1 MSNNSSNTQQ
11 TEPQDFIFANIMGR
25 LFELGFNLGLLATM
39 TQRKDLSHHFG
50 PMYEQ
55 ELSTVYLPQ
64 LVEAARHLTK
74 PGSDFDREILE
85 QWVEFLLL
93 RGYLAGNNF
102 LAEFLHTIGADEQW
116 QGEIVYFQCS
126 FAGKNSLGTLPAPS
140 IGQTAANLMGQF
152 KRACDLNIE
161 LNPQELLQ
169 YQGRGEFLNADTL
182 LLLRDQR
189 SNWRLLCVDLS
200 VFALRVLEDAPDLRR
215 IKSLRMLL
223 LSEISYLRSR
233 SVFTNLSIDADD
245 AQTAQELLADK
256 LKRYF
261 TAFKRRDKET
271 AKFIQAA
278 SYTYS
283 FYRFLVQKHVLE
295 NNDPLVFHVVG
306 YTDRAVNAMALKPA
320 QLSLLQVCQ
329 EIYQQEHSLK
339 DIEEARQEVIST
351 IQRTANRSFQG
362 ARPFADDLL
371 AIATQGDQMQVLEYE
386 ETLRGFV
393 NTIEP
398 LDLDRLTPE
407 LRAHLPSDLPAHP
420 SLRDIH
426 SALVYR
432 ELSSPDPYLF
442 LTGHPGIGKTTAI
455 VQFLKKRAAQGEGF
469 LFLYVSPRKQVNLDI
484 LNKFQESPSCVNFFG
499 LTTNSLALR
508 DNHPHPTVHYFSE
521 LAHEKFCA
529 NQVDFL
535 PADKVETAKFKDS
548 LRRLEEIQ
556 ENLLIDKG
564 EQVRGVLQSLC
575 DGLSAS
581 LTETFPPARSTA
593 GNALRPLSLVAT
605 VAIQSLRRTK
615 GGSNTLR
622 HLHNIFKMATAN
634 GKAIPDQM
642 RQMSQRLRYFFVM
655 IDEVTG
661 DEGGAEFLD
670 GIHRF
675 LDYYKLHTYGINTK
689 IIVADASICDPAVI
703 KSHLD
708 QTGYE
713 PHKIYFR
720 RVDSQ
725 QQEAP
730 LTYENIF
737 FKHCKAVVINANAY
751 PASALHL
758 HYRILTDVFRYEE
771 DTFLAHDKAV
781 REKQQNMLVEDILR
795 SLETFPDAQT
805 LVYIQDK
812 PRLSDLITRL
822 KARRK
827 DQGGF
832 ERGIHYQ
839 EIHANLSEKHKHEIK
854 ETQDKV
860 QVVFMTAS
868 ASRGLSFKRAKH
880 ILVDIPHFSIEQNLM
895 EILQVI
901 YRGRGEDLFDKGEKT
916 LTFYLMDHIIYADP
930 QDRELTSK
938 EDLLHLLNVLLILK
952 TAIMTRIVGS
962 GPLGINQRFRMI
974 PIGGK
979 SIYSAGETFSKRL
992 SDLLKALQNAAHQT
1006 WSNRKMLLFIHD
1018 SLRDILA
1025 ESQIRLIS
1033 SGKKET
1039 IYRKPPRSYLEQLS
1053 TFALDFR
1060 LAAQRNLAH
1069 VLQLPVFEPAYLD
1082 GGLLIVPVGNKS
1094 MRENY
1099 YTALMEVLQRRHL
1112 TDLPDLLTCMK
1123 RLNQDSEY
1131 PDSLR
1136 AALGEAILLLQ
1147 ELQKLSPTKIAG
1159 YEQESMH
1166 DDQHYALPL
1175 FNFPAFSALQTYF
1188 ETLGDDEDVADNIS
1202 FRQLLS
1208 LAVRTHYPADGL
1220 LPIGQNY
1227 KIFPFLIFRSFQLS
1241 ETRRRTFTEKYLF
1254 TSREFNIINMLLSG
1268 K

>member
-1 MSNNSSNTQQ
+1 MSGDLSDTQ
-11 TEPQDFIFANIMGR
+11 PSRVPHVAFAEVMGR
-25 LFELGFNLGLLATM
+25 LFELGFNTGLLATIM
-39 TQRKDLSHHFG
+39 QRKDLSYHFG
-50 PMYEQ
+50 SLYEH
-55 ELSTVYLPQ
+55 ELSRVYLPR
-64 LVEAARHLTK
+64 LVEAAAEQTR
-74 PGSDFDREILE
+74 PGSDLDREILR

-93 RGYLAGNNF
+93 KGYLAGSNF
-102 LAEFLHTIGADEQW
+102 LAEFLQTIGADEHW

-126 FAGKNSLGTLPAPS
+126 FAGKNSLETVPTPGR
-140 IGQTAANLMGQF
+140 GQTAEDMMGQF
-152 KRACDLNIE
+152 ERACDLKIE
-161 LNPQELLQ
+161 LSPQELMQ

-189 SNWRLLCVDLS
+189 GAWRLLCVDLS
-200 VFALRVLEDAPDLRR
+200 VFALRALQEAPDLKRVQ
-215 IKSLRMLL
+215 SLRMML
-223 LSEISYLRSR
+223 LSEMSYLRSR
-233 SVFTNLSIDADD
+233 SVFTNLSIDTDD
-245 AQTAQELLADK
+245 KQTAQEFLSDK

-261 TAFKRRDKET
+261 TAFKRNDKET

-278 SYTYS
+278 SYTCS
-283 FYRFLVQKHVLE
+283 FYQFLVQKQVLKSS
-295 NNDPLVFHVVG
+295 DPLVFHVVG

-320 QLSLLQVCQ
+320 QLQLLQACQ
-329 EIYQQEHSLK
+329 DIYKQDHSPR
-339 DIEEARQEVIST
+339 DIEEARQEVIGT
-351 IQRTANRSFQG
+351 IQRTADRSFQG
-362 ARPFADDLL
+362 TRKFASDLL
-371 AIATQGDQMQVLEYE
+371 SIATQGDQMQVLEYE

-393 NTIEP
+393 NTIAP
-398 LDLDRLTPE
+398 LDLNRLTPE
-407 LRAHLPSDLPAHP
+407 LRSNLPSGLPADP

-432 ELSSPDPYLF
+432 ELGSSDPYLF

-455 VQFLKKRAAQGEGF
+455 VNFLKDRARQGEGF

-484 LNKFQESPSCVNFFG
+484 LRKFQESPSCANFFG

-521 LAHEKFCA
+521 LARESFRA
-529 NQVDFL
+529 NQVMFL
-535 PADKVETAKFKDS
+535 PAAQVETARFKDS
-548 LRRLEEIQ
+548 LRHLEEIQ

-575 DGLSAS
+575 DGLAAS
-581 LTETFPPARSTA
+581 LSETFPPARSTA
-593 GNALRPLSLVAT
+593 GGPLRPLSLVAT
-605 VAIQSLRRTK
+605 VAIQSLRRTR
-615 GGSNTLR
+615 GGNNTLR
-622 HLHNIFKMATAN
+622 HLHSIFKIATAN
-634 GKAIPDQM
+634 GKVIPEKM
-642 RQMSQRLRYFFVM
+642 RQMSQRIRYFFVM

-675 LDYYKLHTYGINTK
+675 LDYYKLNDYGIITK
-689 IIVADASICDPAVI
+689 IIVADASICDSAVI
-703 KSHLD
+703 KSHLE

-720 RVDSQ
+720 RVNPQ
-725 QQEAP
+725 QPDAP
-730 LTYENIF
+730 LTCEKIF
-737 FKHCKAVVINANAY
+737 FKRCNAVVLNANAY

-758 HYRILTDVFRYEE
+758 HYRVITDVFRYEE
-771 DTFLAHDKAV
+771 DRFLERAKAL
-781 REKQQNMLVEDILR
+781 REKQQNLLVEDIVR
-795 SLETFPDAQT
+795 SLEELPDAQT

-812 PRLSDLITRL
+812 ARLSDLITRL
-822 KARRK
+822 KARRA
-827 DQGGF
+827 DREGF

-839 EIHANLSEKHKHEIK
+839 EIHANLSEKQKREIQ
-854 ETQDKV
+854 ETQNKV

-901 YRGRGEDLFDKGEKT
+901 YRGRGGIFDTDEKT
-916 LTFYLMDHIIYADP
+916 LTFYLADRMIYTDP
-930 QDRELTSK
+930 EDRELAIK

-952 TAIMTRIVGS
+952 TAIMTRVEGS
-962 GPLGINQRFRMI
+962 GPLGISQRFRMI

-992 SDLLKALQNAAHQT
+992 SDLLKDLQNAAHQT

-1018 SLRDILA
+1018 NLRDILS
-1025 ESQIRLIS
+1025 ESHIRLVS
-1033 SGKKET
+1033 TGKKQAA
-1039 IYRKPPRSYLEQLS
+1039 YRKPPRSYLEQLS
-1053 TFALDFR
+1053 TFALDFS
-1060 LAAQRNLAH
+1060 LAAQRNFTHL
-1069 VLQLPVFEPAYLD
+1069 LQLPVLEPAYLD
-1082 GGLLIVPVGNKS
+1082 GSLLIVPIGNKS

-1099 YTALMEVLQRRHL
+1099 RTALIGVLQRQPPN
-1112 TDLPDLLTCMK
+1112 DLPDLLTCM
-1123 RLNQDSEY
+1123 RHIHQNTDY

-1136 AALGEAILLLQ
+1136 SALGDAILLLR

-1159 YEQESMH
+1159 YEQESTH

-1188 ETLGDDEDVADNIS
+1188 ETQGEDENQAGAP

-1208 LAVRTHYPADGL
+1208 FAIRTRYPADGL
-1220 LPIGQNY
+1220 LPIGQSY
-1227 KIFPFLIFRSFQLS
+1227 KAFPFLIFRSFQLG
-1241 ETRRRTFTEKYLF
+1241 ETRRRIFTEKYLF
-1254 TSREFNIINMLLSG
+1254 TSQEFSILNMLLSG